1 MEEEKR
7 GRGRPKK
14 VDEEEGHRTYYWKN
28 RSKIQK
34 YQRAYYRINKD
45 KMKRRRAE
53 YERRKNID
61 WKGEIKG
68 FSIERKPVII
78 SFE

>member
-14 VDEEEGHRTYYWKN
+14 VDEEEGQRTYYWKN

-34 YQRAYYRINKD
+34 YQRASYRKNKE

-53 YERRKNID
+53 YEKRKNID

>member
-1 MEEEKR
+1 
-7 GRGRPKK
+7 
-14 VDEEEGHRTYYWKN
+14 
-28 RSKIQK
+28 
-34 YQRAYYRINKD
+34 
-45 KMKRRRAE
+45 MKRRRAE

-61 WKGEIKG
+61 WKGEITG

>member
-14 VDEEEGHRTYYWKN
+14 VDEEEGQRTYYWKN

-34 YQRAYYRINKD
+34 YQRADYRKNKE

-53 YERRKNID
+53 YEKRKNID